1 MPFREMPFRICPR
14 KIMVPCQKKSVLPFS
29 LVPETGKKQMNHPLN
44 YVKPGLTLF
53 YMDHDIYDLVNMFKS
68 QQTTAYL

>member
-1 MPFREMPFRICPR
+1 
-14 KIMVPCQKKSVLPFS
+14 
-29 LVPETGKKQMNHPLN
+29 MNHPLN

-53 YMDHDIYDLVNMFKS
+53 YMDHDIYDLVNMFKG